1 MGVGFLMRMVS
12 AALGVKEREKKR
24 KERGGCRSTTRP
36 DWSHPS
42 VLGLLSELCLWGRW
56 NLCVH
61 TINISVSFALCR
73 GGTCKEEPQT
83 GEYRCFILILP
94 SLCLAF
100 LLLFFFTLFP
110 NPLAH
115 YLCHWSS
122 VPKRFYNVT
131 VLAERVWCAP
141 QYKRSGGGLWNHVV
155 RVGRGVFP
163 PGRWAGFIGH
173 MGVLY

>member
-24 KERGGCRSTTRP
+24 KERGGCRRTTRP
-36 DWSHPS
+36 DWSHHLS
-42 VLGLLSELCLWGRW
+42 WDCFQNCACGEGEIFVCTQLIFLSLLLSVGVAPAKKSPKL
-56 NLCVH
+56 
-61 TINISVSFALCR
+61 VS
-73 GGTCKEEPQT
+73 T
-83 GEYRCFILILP
+83 GVLFSFSPHFVWLFCCYSSSHCFRI
-94 SLCLAF
+94 
-100 LLLFFFTLFP
+100 LLLIICVIGLVF
-110 NPLAH
+110 
-115 YLCHWSS
+115 CWSS
-122 VPKRFYNVT
+122 VA

-155 RVGRGVFP
+155 GVERGVFP

>member
-24 KERGGCRSTTRP
+24 KERGGCRRTTRP
-36 DWSHPS
+36 DWSHPF

-73 GGTCKEEPQT
+73 GGTGKEEPQT

-94 SLCLAF
+94 SLCLDF
-100 LLLFFFTLFP
+100 LLLFFFKLFP
-110 NPLAH
+110 NPFAH

-122 VPKRFYNVT
+122 VPKRFYNGA